1 MVDDQMLPEELSV
14 ADLYAE
20 YSEPLER
27 YALRL
32 SRDSH
37 QADDLVQDTMIRAML
52 HLPLLGRLN
61 PYQRKAWLYRVL
73 RNRFLDTRRA
83 QSRTHAML
91 EQVAK
96 QVERSSACAASHP
109 SSVDL
114 QEILACVPDR
124 YRDVLERRYV
134 LGMTSTEIGRA
145 LDLPAATARS
155 RLHAAIK
162 WLRAN
167 QHVLI

>member
-1 MVDDQMLPEELSV
+1 MAEELVLSEGLSI
-14 ADLYAE
+14 ADLYTE

-37 QADDLVQDTMIRAML
+37 QSDDLVQDTMMRAML

-83 QSRTHAML
+83 RNRSHAML

-96 QVERSSACAASHP
+96 QVERSSACVTSDRP
-109 SSVDL
+109 PVDL
-114 QEILACVPDR
+114 QEILECVPDR
-124 YRDVLERRYV
+124 YRDVIERRYV
-134 LGMTSTEIGRA
+134 LGMTSTEIGQA
-145 LDLPAATARS
+145 LGVPAATARS

-167 QHVLI
+167 QYELV

>member
-1 MVDDQMLPEELSV
+1 MDTGPTGSNELSV

-20 YSEPLER
+20 YGDPLER

-32 SRDSH
+32 TRDAH
-37 QADDLVQDTMIRAML
+37 QADDLVQETMMRAMI

-73 RNRFLDTRRA
+73 RNRFLDEKRTEKRA
-83 QSRTHAML
+83 QTML
-91 EQVAK
+91 QQVAK
-96 QVERSSACAASHP
+96 QAACADARALPADIEQLLERVP
-109 SSVDL
+109 S
-114 QEILACVPDR
+114 R
-124 YRDVLERRYV
+124 YRDVLEKRYA
-134 LGMTSTEIGRA
+134 LGMTSIEIGNA
-145 LDLPAATARS
+145 LGVPAATARS